1 LKIFGAFHEVSGVGD
16 VEDALL
22 LRSRHGFD
30 RARVSIKTGFLS
42 SEVEAE
48 KIFLMLEPS

>member
-1 LKIFGAFHEVSGVGD
+1 
-16 VEDALL
+16 
-22 LRSRHGFD
+22 
-30 RARVSIKTGFLS
+30 VSIKTGFLS